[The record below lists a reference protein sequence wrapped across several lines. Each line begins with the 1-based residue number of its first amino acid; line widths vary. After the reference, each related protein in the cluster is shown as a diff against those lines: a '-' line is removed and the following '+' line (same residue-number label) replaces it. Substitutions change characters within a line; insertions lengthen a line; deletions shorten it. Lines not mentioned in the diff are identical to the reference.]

1 MIGRCKQKSV
11 MIHLSHKGGACMEFQ
26 LYYTEQGQ
34 GTPFV
39 LLHGNGESSDYF
51 SHQIEHFS
59 KTYRV
64 IAVDT
69 RGHGKSP
76 RGDAP
81 FTLAQFVED
90 LKQLLAY
97 LELKKIILLGFSDG
111 GNIAMMFTLKY
122 PQYVKKLI
130 LNGANLTA
138 KGVKSSVQIPIIF
151 GYWITSLFSLF
162 SKNAKASQE
171 MLRLMVKEPNVSPDE
186 LEQIAVPTLVIA
198 GKQDMI
204 KEHHTKLIA
213 KSIPK
218 SELILIEGDHF
229 IANKE
234 SAVFNEKIES
244 FLCKHAEE

>member
-1 MIGRCKQKSV
+1 
-11 MIHLSHKGGACMEFQ
+11 MEFQ
-26 LYYTEQGQ
+26 IHYTEQGQ

-39 LLHGNGESSDYF
+39 LLHGNGENSDYF
-51 SHQIEHFS
+51 SHQTEHFS
-59 KTYRV
+59 KKYRV

-90 LKQLLAY
+90 LKQLLDY
-97 LELKKIILLGFSDG
+97 LELKEIILLGFSDG

-122 PQYVKKLI
+122 PKYVKTLI
-130 LNGANLTA
+130 LNGANLNA

-162 SKNAKASQE
+162 SKNAKTSQE

-198 GKQDMI
+198 CKQDMI
-204 KEHHTKLIA
+204 KENHTELIA
-213 KSIPK
+213 KSIPN
-218 SELILIEGDHF
+218 SELVLIEGDHF

-244 FLCKHAEE
+244 FLCKHTEE

>member
-1 MIGRCKQKSV
+1 
-11 MIHLSHKGGACMEFQ
+11 MEN
-26 LYYTEQGQ
+26 LQGE
-34 GTPFV
+34 TL
-39 LLHGNGESSDYF
+39 LLHC
-51 SHQIEHFS
+51 
-59 KTYRV
+59 
-64 IAVDT
+64 
-69 RGHGKSP
+69 
-76 RGDAP
+76 
-81 FTLAQFVED
+81 
-90 LKQLLAY
+90 
-97 LELKKIILLGFSDG
+97 FSDG

-130 LNGANLTA
+130 LNGANLNA

-204 KEHHTKLIA
+204 KENHTELIA
-213 KSIPK
+213 KSIPN
-218 SELILIEGDHF
+218 SELVLIEGDHF

-244 FLCKHAEE
+244 FLCKHTEE

>member
-26 LYYTEQGQ
+26 IYYTEQGQ
-34 GTPFV
+34 GTPCV

-51 SHQIEHFS
+51 
-59 KTYRV
+59 TRV
-64 IAVDT
+64 FAVDT

-90 LKQLLAY
+90 LKQLLDY

-244 FLCKHAEE
+244 FLCTHAEE

>member
-1 MIGRCKQKSV
+1 
-11 MIHLSHKGGACMEFQ
+11 MEFQ

-34 GTPFV
+34 GIPFV

-51 SHQIEHFS
+51 SHQIEYFS
-59 KTYRV
+59 KEYRV

-76 RGDAP
+76 RGDSP

-90 LKQLLAY
+90 LKQLLDQ
-97 LELKKIILLGFSDG
+97 LKLKEIILLGFSDG

-122 PQYVKKLI
+122 SQYVKTLI
-130 LNGANLTA
+130 LNGANLNA
-138 KGVKSSVQIPIIF
+138 KGVKSSIQIPIVF
-151 GYWITSLFSLF
+151 GYWITSLFSVF

-171 MLRLMVKEPNVSPDE
+171 MLRLMVKEPNVSPNE
-186 LEQIAVPTLVIA
+186 LKRISVPTLVIV

-204 KEHHTKLIA
+204 KENHTELIA
-213 KSIPK
+213 KHIPN
-218 SELILIEGDHF
+218 SELVLIEGDHF

-234 SAVFNEKIES
+234 PALFNETIEL
-244 FLCKHAEE
+244 FLNTHTDK